1 MSSWIE
7 TTLVISAGV
16 LTIFNLV
23 DRIVGYW
30 QKSKEPNEILKD
42 RIDILERKVETA
54 FTEYDSRFGRDKAR
68 LDSLEEGNK
77 IVQKSLLALLEHS
90 IDGNNT
96 DGLKKAKEELSQ
108 YLINR

>member
-23 DRIVGYW
+23 DRVVGYW
-30 QKSKEPNEILKD
+30 QKSKEPNDILKD

-68 LDSLEEGNK
+68 LDSFDESNRIIL
-77 IVQKSLLALLEHS
+77 KSLLAIIKHDL
-90 IDGNNT
+90 DGNNT
-96 DGLKKAKEELSQ
+96 DALKLAQEDLQNYMLNK
-108 YLINR
+108 